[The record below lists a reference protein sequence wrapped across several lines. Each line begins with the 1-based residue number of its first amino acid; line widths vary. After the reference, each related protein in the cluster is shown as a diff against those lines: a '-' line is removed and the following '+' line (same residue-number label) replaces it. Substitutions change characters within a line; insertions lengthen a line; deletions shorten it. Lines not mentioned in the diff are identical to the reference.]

1 MTLTDLLR
9 ILRKWWLIVL
19 VGLLATTATAVFAT
33 RATPAYHARTE
44 VVFLAPP
51 SARYPNELV
60 TTTESLIVTAGV
72 VAKRINGAD
81 SRIKFG
87 SATTTPVGAP
97 DDGRTVW
104 VNLLDT
110 GTQWVSIFDDQIL
123 VVDAIGASPSEV
135 SQRIDDASALITEQ
149 LRELQTQMNVGPANE
164 ITTRMSPPAPVV
176 EEVTGSRARALGM
189 TLALGGFLTVAL
201 VVVLEV
207 RSRNTRPRASSSW
220 RAL

>member
-33 RATPAYHARTE
+33 RATPVYHARTE

-51 SARYPNELV
+51 SIRYPNELV

-87 SATTTPVGAP
+87 SAITTPVGAP
-97 DDGRTVW
+97 DDGRTIW
-104 VNLLDT
+104 INLLDT

-135 SQRIDDASALITEQ
+135 SQRIEDASALISEQ
-149 LRELQTQMNVGPANE
+149 LHELQTQMNVGSVNE
-164 ITTRMSPPAPVV
+164 IKTRMSPPAPVV
-176 EEVTGSRARALGM
+176 EEVTGSRARAFGM
-189 TLALGGFLTVAL
+189 TLAVGGFLTVGL

-207 RSRNTRPRASSSW
+207 RSRSTRPRASSSL